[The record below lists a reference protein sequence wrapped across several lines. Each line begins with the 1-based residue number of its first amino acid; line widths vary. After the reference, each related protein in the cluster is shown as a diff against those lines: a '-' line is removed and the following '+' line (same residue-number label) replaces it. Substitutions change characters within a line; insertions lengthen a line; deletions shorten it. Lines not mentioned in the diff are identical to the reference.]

1 MAHSLEIRTRA
12 VDAYLDGAGSY
23 EYVAKLLQV
32 GSASL
37 KRWVWRTNDTGRVE
51 PARHGGGVE
60 PVIDD
65 RGLKW
70 LRMTLAAKNDL
81 TLEELRCRYNRRF
94 REAVST
100 STMGRAVRERLA
112 WPRKKRRTGPRSET
126 RRQPSN

>member
-1 MAHSLEIRTRA
+1 MAHSLEIRKRA

-23 EYVAKLLQV
+23 EYVSKLLQV

-37 KRWVWRTNDTGRVE
+37 KRWVWRAEETGLVE

-65 RGLKW
+65 GGLEW
-70 LRMTLAAKNDL
+70 LRAALEAKNDL
-81 TLEELRCRYNRRF
+81 TLEELCSRYNRRF

-100 STMGRAVRERLA
+100 STIGRAVRERLL
-112 WPRKKRRTGPRSET
+112 WPRKKRRIGRHNGTKRRRS
-126 RRQPSN
+126 R